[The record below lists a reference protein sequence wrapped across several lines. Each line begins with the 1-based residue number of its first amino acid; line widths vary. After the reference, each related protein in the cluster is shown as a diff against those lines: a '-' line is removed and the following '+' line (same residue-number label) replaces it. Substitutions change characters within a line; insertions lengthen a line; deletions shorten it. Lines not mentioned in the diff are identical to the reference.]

1 MLVFLIAFPLFAYH
15 LASHGFQDEL
25 IQNSDSTAV
34 FQEQVVELFLTIPLY
49 NLLTF
54 FGFESFAEGNMLHF
68 RLVDGGRASVEIAES
83 CSGIYTM
90 IIFISAFSSFVL
102 IEFNKFSTT

>member
-1 MLVFLIAFPLFAYH
+1 MDFVHFVPEQYYVERFCISLFQYASFLIAFPLFAYH

-68 RLVDGGRASVEIAES
+68 FPVDEEEHR
-83 CSGIYTM
+83 
-90 IIFISAFSSFVL
+90 
-102 IEFNKFSTT
+102 